1 MSTKRSWQISAL
13 VTSYLIGILY
23 IINFMYYQITNKESF
38 LSVIILGAISIIFI
52 VLIIALVI
60 RRPWAYYMSISLLII
75 ICILS
80 AINIIFIFF
89 MPFIW
94 IILIPISGIVTL
106 YSILCSYT
114 RIYFG
119 VGKEKTNNKS
129 IRYNATGQRR
139 CN

>member
-1 MSTKRSWQISAL
+1 MILLINYILEELITMSTKRSWQISAL

-60 RRPWAYYMSISLLII
+60 RRPWAYYMSIGLLII

-119 VGKEKTNNKS
+119 VGKEKNK
-129 IRYNATGQRR
+129 
-139 CN
+139 

>member
-60 RRPWAYYMSISLLII
+60 RRPWAYYMSIGLLII

-119 VGKEKTNNKS
+119 VGKEKNK
-129 IRYNATGQRR
+129 
-139 CN
+139 

>member
-1 MSTKRSWQISAL
+1 MSTKRSWQIPAL
-13 VTSYLIGILY
+13 VASYLIGILY

-38 LSVIILGAISIIFI
+38 LSVIILGAISMIFI
-52 VLIIALVI
+52 ILIIALII
-60 RRPWAYYMSISLLII
+60 RRPWAYYMSIGLLII

-106 YSILCSYT
+106 YS
-114 RIYFG
+114 
-119 VGKEKTNNKS
+119 
-129 IRYNATGQRR
+129 
-139 CN
+139 

>member
-1 MSTKRSWQISAL
+1 MILLINYILEELITMSTKRSWQIPAL
-13 VTSYLIGILY
+13 VASYLIGILY

-38 LSVIILGAISIIFI
+38 LSVIILGAISMIFI
-52 VLIIALVI
+52 ILIIALII
-60 RRPWAYYMSISLLII
+60 RRPWAYYMSIGLLII

-119 VGKEKTNNKS
+119 VGKEKNK
-129 IRYNATGQRR
+129 
-139 CN
+139 

>member
-1 MSTKRSWQISAL
+1 MSAKRSWQISAL
-13 VTSYLIGILY
+13 VTSHLIGILY

-60 RRPWAYYMSISLLII
+60 RRPWAYYMSIGLLII

-106 YSILCSYT
+106 YSILCSNT

-119 VGKEKTNNKS
+119 VGKEKNK
-129 IRYNATGQRR
+129 
-139 CN
+139 